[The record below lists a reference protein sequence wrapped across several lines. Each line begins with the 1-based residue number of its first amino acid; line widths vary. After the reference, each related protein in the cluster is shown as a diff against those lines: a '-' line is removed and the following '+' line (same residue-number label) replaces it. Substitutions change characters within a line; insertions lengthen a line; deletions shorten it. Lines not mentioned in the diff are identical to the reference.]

1 MRLNFEFPETRIQE
15 LKQLQ
20 AELGVDM
27 KTLVNNA
34 LSILDWCV
42 QETKAGNEI
51 AAVNESAETYRVLV
65 TPLLQSLARQHTA
78 ARAADQLRAAA
89 GAGR

>member
-1 MRLNFEFPETRIQE
+1 MSSQSPGSVLYSS
-15 LKQLQ
+15 
-20 AELGVDM
+20 D
-27 KTLVNNA
+27 
-34 LSILDWCV
+34 
-42 QETKAGNEI
+42 GNEI